1 MKLEQKVEDT
11 FLNRIKKSLV
21 GKIAVYSLFGA
32 LTFGGVS
39 GLIGCGDDKHY
50 KTATKKT
57 FYEDAD
63 GDSYG
68 NPLITIQSYYHYN
81 PGYVAIGLDC
91 NDNNPNIHPEA
102 SEILDDI
109 DNNCDG
115 QIDEGYLVGKIAF
128 HSFRDGNYEVYVMN
142 ADGSAQTNL
151 TNNPESDWNP
161 MWSPNGSKIAF
172 HSFRDGNYEV
182 YVMNAD
188 GSAQTNLTNNPES
201 DTYPVWSPNGSK
213 IAFHSFRDGNYEVY
227 VMNADGS
234 AQTNLTNNPESDT
247 YPVLSPDGSKIA
259 FRSFRDGNYEV
270 YVMNADGSAQTN
282 LTNNPESDWNP
293 MWSPNG
299 SKIAFHSFR
308 DGNYEVYV
316 MNADGSAQTNLTNN
330 P

>member
-172 HSFRDGNYEV
+172 QSNRDDLDGICDLNECNYEV

-188 GSAQTNLTNNPES
+188 GSAQTNLTNNIANDS
-201 DTYPVWSPNGSK
+201 YQMWSTNGSK
-213 IAFHSFRDGNYEVY
+213 IAYQSFRNGNWEIY

-234 AQTNLTNNPESDT
+234 AQTNLTNNIANDN
-247 YPVLSPDGSKIA
+247 YPV
-259 FRSFRDGNYEV
+259 
-270 YVMNADGSAQTN
+270 
-282 LTNNPESDWNP
+282 
-293 MWSPNG
+293 WS
-299 SKIAFHSFR
+299 
-308 DGNYEVYV
+308 
-316 MNADGSAQTNLTNN
+316 Q
-330 P
+330 

>member
-151 TNNPESDWNP
+151 TNNPESD
-161 MWSPNGSKIAF
+161 
-172 HSFRDGNYEV
+172 
-182 YVMNAD
+182 
-188 GSAQTNLTNNPES
+188 
-201 DTYPVWSPNGSK
+201 
-213 IAFHSFRDGNYEVY
+213 
-227 VMNADGS
+227 
-234 AQTNLTNNPESDT
+234 T

-299 SKIAFHSFR
+299 SKIAFQSNR
-308 DGNYEVYV
+308 DDLDGICDLNECNYEVYV

-330 P
+330 IANDNYPVWSQ